1 VKDLVADTSDRGP
14 LRKIIESRDRG
25 ALGLTI
31 ALSDG
36 YRKILY
42 PEFKAAYADLALHH
56 DWTAVEQARKT
67 GYGRF
72 RSRRD
77 EIVKLYRGGKGK
89 EDFMREVKKL
99 IGA

>member
-1 VKDLVADTSDRGP
+1 VKDLLADTADRGP

-25 ALGLTI
+25 ALGLTL
-31 ALSDG
+31 ALSEG

-42 PEFKAAYADLALHH
+42 PELKTAYADLSLHQ

-72 RSRRD
+72 HSRRD
-77 EIVKLYRGGKGK
+77 EIVRLFRDVKGK
-89 EDFMREVKKL
+89 EDFMGEVKKL
-99 IGA
+99 IDA